1 MTKKSIIFAGM
12 KRVIGGADIS
22 ELLLSEAQRIN
33 NKSFIADDPVQFP
46 RRYSAL
52 VDIEIAALLS
62 STISWGFRK
71 SILRDCDRLL
81 GLMDSS
87 PHAWCMDEAYEAIP
101 DEINI
106 HRTFFGR
113 NLKYYMRGLRRI
125 YNRYPSLDAFSAD
138 NRTGE
143 HEAPSYHL
151 ADLLNRE
158 LMAANDGKPD
168 VRCMPQNLRITVLKR
183 LNMALRW
190 LVRRDGIV
198 DIGVWESIHPRSLY
212 IPLDVHSSN
221 TARKLGLITRRSN
234 DRMALLQ
241 LMQAVRPFKPDDPA
255 LFDFALFG
263 IGMGL

>member
-1 MTKKSIIFAGM
+1 M
-12 KRVIGGADIS
+12 KRVIGGIDIQ
-22 ELLLSEAQRIN
+22 ELLLTEAQRIN
-33 NKSFIADDPVQFP
+33 NKAFIADDPVQFP

-52 VDIEIAALLS
+52 PDIEIAALLS

-71 SILRDCDRLL
+71 SILNDCERLL
-81 GLMDSS
+81 SLMDSS
-87 PHAWCMDEAYEAIP
+87 PLAWCMDEAYEAIP
-101 DEINI
+101 DEMNL

-113 NLKYYMRGLRRI
+113 NLKHYMRGLRRI
-125 YNRYPSLDAFSAD
+125 YSRYPSLDAFAAD
-138 NRTGE
+138 HRSGE

-151 ADLLNRE
+151 AGLLNRE
-158 LMAANDGKPD
+158 MMAANDGATD
-168 VRCMPQNLRITVLKR
+168 NRCMPQNLRTTALKR

-198 DIGVWESIHPRSLY
+198 DLGVWESIHPRSLY
-212 IPLDVHSSN
+212 IPLDVHSAN
-221 TARKLGLITRRSN
+221 TARKLSLISRRSN

-241 LMQAVRPFKPDDPA
+241 LMQSVRPFKPEDPA